1 MTFIP
6 NKTRLRC
13 FSSPPPLPSTTDL
26 LMGFYLVLF
35 LFLASLHLTLS
46 LDVIHGSIQVYGA
59 QAIAET
65 DDNFVCATID
75 WWPHDKCDYNYCP
88 WGYSSAINLDL
99 THPLLS
105 KAIQALKPLRI
116 RIGGSLQDQVLYEV
130 GNLKSPCHSFQK
142 MKGGLFG
149 FSKGCLHMKRWDE
162 LNHFFNETGAIVTF
176 GLNALRGRH
185 KISQTVW
192 GGDWDPTNAKDLIN
206 YTISKRYKIDSW
218 EFGNELSGK
227 GIGASVDAA
236 QYGKDL
242 KNVKQILQTLYHNS
256 KFKPSLIAPGGF
268 YQKEW
273 FDKLLQ
279 VSGSGTIDVLSHH
292 IYNLGPGSDEHLESK
307 ILDPERLSKV
317 ESIFSNL
324 SESIQKY
331 GPWSSAWVGEAGGAY
346 NSGGRYVSNTFVD
359 SFWYLDQLGIASRYN
374 TKVYCRQTL
383 IGGNYGLLNTT
394 TFTPNPDYY
403 SALLWHQLMGKSVLA
418 ASSDVLSPFLRTY
431 AHCSK
436 GRDGITLL
444 LINLSNQTHFIL
456 SVHDF
461 ESVSSGKDED
471 AKNIHV
477 ENSFFHHLKRTFS
490 WVGRKGSDVT
500 SREEYHLTPE
510 DDNLRSQTMML
521 NGTPL
526 ELTNDGEIPT
536 MVPVQSNVHSPIYV
550 APLSIAFIVYP
561 NFDAPACNG
570 HRKL

>member
-1 MTFIP
+1 
-6 NKTRLRC
+6 
-13 FSSPPPLPSTTDL
+13 
-26 LMGFYLVLF
+26 MGFRLALI
-35 LFLASLHLTLS
+35 LFLASIHLTLCQ
-46 LDVIHGSIQVYGA
+46 DVEHGLILVDGTEA
-59 QAIAET
+59 LAET
-65 DDNFVCATID
+65 DDNFICATID

-88 WGYSSAINLDL
+88 WGYSSVTNLDL
-99 THPLLS
+99 SHPFLAN
-105 KAIQALKPLRI
+105 AIQALKPLRI
-116 RIGGSLQDQVLYEV
+116 RIGGSLQDQVQYEV
-130 GNLKSPCHSFQK
+130 GSLKSPCHSFQK

-149 FSKGCLHMKRWDE
+149 YSKGCLHMKRWDE
-162 LNHFFNETGAIVTF
+162 LNHFLNKTGAVVTF

-185 KISQTVW
+185 KISETVW
-192 GGDWDPTNAKDLIN
+192 GGDWDPSNAKDFIS
-206 YTISKRYKIDSW
+206 YTISKRYNIDSW

-227 GIGASVDAA
+227 GIGASVGAA

-242 KNVKQILQTLYHNS
+242 KKLKQILHTLYQNK

-268 YQKEW
+268 YQKKW

-292 IYNLGPGSDEHLESK
+292 LYSLGPGSDENLESK

-317 ESIFSNL
+317 KTIFSNL

-331 GPWSSAWVGEAGGAY
+331 GPWTSAWVGEAGGAY
-346 NSGGRYVSNTFVD
+346 NSGGRNVSNTFVD
-359 SFWYLDQLGIASRYN
+359 SFWYLDQLGIASRFN

-383 IGGNYGLLNTT
+383 IGGNYGLLNTA

-418 ASSDVLSPFLRTY
+418 ASSDVFSPYLRTY

-456 SVHDF
+456 TVQDSK
-461 ESVSSGKDED
+461 SVSGKNED

-477 ENSFFHHLKRTFS
+477 ENSFFYHLKRTFS
-490 WVGRKGSDVT
+490 WVGNKGSDVT
-500 SREEYHLTPE
+500 FREEYHLTPK

-521 NGTPL
+521 NGIPL

-536 MVPVQSNVHSPIYV
+536 LTPVQSKVHSPIYI
-550 APLSIAFIVYP
+550 APLSIAFIVSP
-561 NFDAPACNG
+561 NFDAPACSG